1 MTSNVGARAA
11 LIRAV
16 LAATIMAT
24 GGCARA
30 SAHEGFTDVE
40 RLVRDRTGA
49 VAAWRTDSLADAAAA
64 DTVRELLGAPL
75 DEARVVRVTLLASR
89 DLQAVYED
97 VGVGRADVVQAALLS
112 NPILSLGRI
121 NRDGVNEFSLVQS
134 FVDLLQRPLRRR
146 VAAAQFRS
154 TQFRVADEVF
164 QHVAAARTAYIAS
177 VAADQ
182 SVELRRAVLAAAD
195 ASAGAARAI
204 HVAGNLQDID
214 LAGQL
219 ALASEARAELTTA
232 EAESVRAREALARSM
247 GVAARGRE
255 LQVAARL
262 LTAPGAEPSEDSL
275 VALAVGSRLDLEA
288 AFADVST
295 AGARLGLTR
304 GFRLLRDG
312 SLGWGGERE
321 GGGEGQQG
329 VAVSLPIPLFDQGQA
344 ATAADRARLRQA
356 ISRHGALVIAV
367 RSQVRAALA
376 QVAASRARADLFR
389 TRIVP
394 LRNRVLRETL
404 LQQNAMSV
412 SVFTLLVAR
421 QGQVEAGTGLV
432 GAMRD
437 YWTARIELER
447 VVGTLLPLTDTTDT
461 TIPTDAL
468 ADSTSAQIPLT
479 PSAPPGAQ
487 ALPSAN
493 PHVHPPTAPTP
504 AATPATGTRPTTS
517 ARPMPAMPGMMGMS
531 PRMPATK
538 APVRAKAPVVP
549 SPARAKPIAPGSTH
563 RHRPA
568 TPDGD
573 ALLRPMQ
580 S

>member
-1 MTSNVGARAA
+1 VTSNVGACAA

-16 LAATIMAT
+16 LAVTLLVT
-24 GGCARA
+24 SGCARA
-30 SAHEGFTDVE
+30 TVREGFTDVE
-40 RLVRDRTGA
+40 RLVRDRTSA

-64 DTVRELLGAPL
+64 DTVRELLAGAL
-75 DEARVVRVTLLASR
+75 DEARVIRVTLLASR

-121 NRDGVNEFSLVQS
+121 NRFGVNEFSLVQS

-146 VAAAQFRS
+146 VAEAQFRS
-154 TQFRVADEVF
+154 TQLRVADEVF
-164 QHVAAARTAYIAS
+164 QHIAAARTAYIAS

-219 ALASEARAELTTA
+219 ALASEARADLTSA
-232 EAESVRAREALARSM
+232 EAESVRAREALVRSM
-247 GVAARGRE
+247 GVATRGRE
-255 LQVAARL
+255 LQLAARL
-262 LTAPGAEPSEDSL
+262 LTAPSVEPSEDSL
-275 VALAVGSRLDLEA
+275 VALAVVSRLDLEA
-288 AFADVST
+288 AFADVGA

-304 GFRLLRDG
+304 AFRVLRDG
-312 SLGWGGERE
+312 TLGWGGERE

-329 VAVSLPIPLFDQGQA
+329 VAVSLPVPLFDQGQA

-421 QGQVEAGTGLV
+421 QGQVEAGTGFV

-447 VVGTLLPLTDTTDT
+447 VVGTQLPISGTTDA

-468 ADSTSAQIPLT
+468 ADSISTEIPLI
-479 PSAPPGAQ
+479 PAAPARGQ
-487 ALPSAN
+487 AVPAVT

-504 AATPATGTRPTTS
+504 A
-517 ARPMPAMPGMMGMS
+517 
-531 PRMPATK
+531 
-538 APVRAKAPVVP
+538 
-549 SPARAKPIAPGSTH
+549 RAKPVAPDSTH
-563 RHRPA
+563 RHPPA
-568 TPDGD
+568 APAAPAAPTDD
-573 ALLRPMQ
+573 ALLRPRQ

>member
-1 MTSNVGARAA
+1 VTTTVGARAA
-11 LIRAV
+11 LKHAV
-16 LAATIMAT
+16 LAAMFLAT
-24 GGCARA
+24 GGCTRA
-30 SAHEGFTDVE
+30 TVHEGFTDVE

-49 VAAWRTDSLADAAAA
+49 DAAWRTDSIADAAAA
-64 DTVRELLGAPL
+64 DTVRELLAAPL
-75 DEARVVRVTLLASR
+75 DDERVVRVTLLASR

-134 FVDLLQRPLRRR
+134 FVDLLQRPMRRR
-146 VAAAQFRS
+146 VAAAQFTS
-154 TQFRVADEVF
+154 TQLRVADEVF

-195 ASAGAARAI
+195 ASGGAARAI

-232 EAESVRAREALARSM
+232 EAESVRAREALVRSM
-247 GVAARGRE
+247 GVATRGRE

-262 LTAPGAEPSEDSL
+262 LTAPSAEPSEDSL
-275 VALAVGSRLDLEA
+275 VALAVGSRLDIEA
-288 AFADVST
+288 AYADVGT
-295 AGARLGLTR
+295 AGARLGLTSR
-304 GFRLLRDG
+304 FRLLRDG
-312 SLGWGGERE
+312 TLGWSGERE

-356 ISRHGALVIAV
+356 ISRHGALVIAA

-376 QVAASRARADLFR
+376 LVAASRARADLFR

-447 VVGTLLPLTDTTDT
+447 VVGTRLPITSSAEVS
-461 TIPTDAL
+461 IPTDAL
-468 ADSTSAQIPLT
+468 ADSTSSEIPLS
-479 PSAPPGAQ
+479 PSAPPGEQ
-487 ALPSAN
+487 AVPAAN
-493 PHVHPPTAPTP
+493 PHVHPPTALTP
-504 AATPATGTRPTTS
+504 AAKPATGTRPTTS
-517 ARPMPAMPGMMGMS
+517 VRPKPAMRGMQGMS
-531 PRMPATK
+531 PPTPSTR
-538 APVRAKAPVVP
+538 APVRTTPPVRP
-549 SPARAKPIAPGSTH
+549 TPARAKPVAPDSTH
-563 RHRPA
+563 RHPPT
-568 TPDGD
+568 TPDDD

>member
-1 MTSNVGARAA
+1 MILVAS
-11 LIRAV
+11 
-16 LAATIMAT
+16 
-24 GGCARA
+24 GCARA
-30 SAHEGFTDVE
+30 TGHEGFSDVE
-40 RLVRDRTGA
+40 RLVHDRTGA
-49 VAAWRTDSLADAAAA
+49 IADWRTDSLADAAAA
-64 DTVRELLGAPL
+64 DTVRELLAATL

-121 NRDGVNEFSLVQS
+121 NRFGVNEFSLVQS

-154 TQFRVADEVF
+154 TQLRVADEVF
-164 QHVAAARTAYIAS
+164 QHIAAARTAYIAS

-182 SVELRRAVLAAAD
+182 SVELRRAVLAATD

-219 ALASEARAELTTA
+219 ALASEARADLTSA
-232 EAESVRAREALARSM
+232 EAESVRAREALVRSM
-247 GVAARGRE
+247 GVATRGRE

-262 LTAPGAEPSEDSL
+262 LTAPSVEPNEDSL
-275 VALAVGSRLDLEA
+275 VALAVVSRLDLEA
-288 AFADVST
+288 AFADVGA

-304 GFRLLRDG
+304 AFRVLRDG
-312 SLGWGGERE
+312 TLGWSGSRE
-321 GGGEGQQG
+321 PGAELQQG
-329 VAVSLPIPLFDQGQA
+329 VAVSVPIPLFDQGQA

-421 QGQVEAGTGLV
+421 QGLVVAGTGFV

-447 VVGTLLPLTDTTDT
+447 VVGTQLPIIGTTDT

-468 ADSTSAQIPLT
+468 ADSTSSEIPLT
-479 PSAPPGAQ
+479 PSEPPGDQ
-487 ALPSAN
+487 AVPAVT
-493 PHVHPPTAPTP
+493 PHVHPPTVPSP
-504 AATPATGTRPTTS
+504 AAKPATGARPTTS
-517 ARPMPAMPGMMGMS
+517 VRPMPPMPGMKGMS
-531 PRMPATK
+531 PRSSTTR
-538 APVRAKAPVVP
+538 APVRTKPPVVP
-549 SPARAKPIAPGSTH
+549 TPARAKPVAPDSTH
-563 RHRPA
+563 RHPPA
-568 TPDGD
+568 TLDDD
-573 ALLRPMQ
+573 ALLRPTQ

>member
-1 MTSNVGARAA
+1 M
-11 LIRAV
+11 
-16 LAATIMAT
+16 
-24 GGCARA
+24 
-30 SAHEGFTDVE
+30 
-40 RLVRDRTGA
+40 
-49 VAAWRTDSLADAAAA
+49 
-64 DTVRELLGAPL
+64 
-75 DEARVVRVTLLASR
+75 
-89 DLQAVYED
+89 
-97 VGVGRADVVQAALLS
+97 
-112 NPILSLGRI
+112 
-121 NRDGVNEFSLVQS
+121 
-134 FVDLLQRPLRRR
+134 RRR
-146 VAAAQFRS
+146 VAAAQFTS
-154 TQFRVADEVF
+154 TQLRVADEVF

-195 ASAGAARAI
+195 ASGGAARAI

-232 EAESVRAREALARSM
+232 EAESVRAREALVRSM
-247 GVAARGRE
+247 GVATRGRE

-262 LTAPGAEPSEDSL
+262 LTAPSAEPSEDSL
-275 VALAVGSRLDLEA
+275 VALAVGSRLDIEA
-288 AFADVST
+288 AYADVGT
-295 AGARLGLTR
+295 AGARLGLTSR
-304 GFRLLRDG
+304 FRLLRDG
-312 SLGWGGERE
+312 TLGWSGERE

-421 QGQVEAGTGLV
+421 QGQVEAGTGFV
-432 GAMRD
+432 GSMRD

-447 VVGTLLPLTDTTDT
+447 IVGTLLPITSSAEVTL
-461 TIPTDAL
+461 PADAL
-468 ADSTSAQIPLT
+468 ADSASSAIPVTSEPPT
-479 PSAPPGAQ
+479 GERVAPGME
-487 ALPSAN
+487 S
-493 PHVHPPTAPTP
+493 HVHPPSSAAPMANP
-504 AATPATGTRPTTS
+504 AAGTRPTAS
-517 ARPMPAMPGMMGMS
+517 VRPMPAMRGMKGTPLPAPSMS
-531 PRMPATK
+531 
-538 APVRAKAPVVP
+538 APVRTKPAAVP
-549 SPARAKPIAPGSTH
+549 TPARAKPVAPDSTH
-563 RHRPA
+563 RHPPV
-568 TPDGD
+568 TPDDD

>member
-1 MTSNVGARAA
+1 MLVS
-11 LIRAV
+11 
-16 LAATIMAT
+16 T

-30 SAHEGFTDVE
+30 TTRDGFTDVE
-40 RLVRDRTGA
+40 QLVRARTGA

-64 DTVRELLGAPL
+64 DTVRELLAAAL
-75 DEARVVRVTLLASR
+75 DEERVVRVTLLASR
-89 DLQAVYED
+89 DLQAVYEE

-121 NRDGVNEFSLVQS
+121 NRVGVNEFSLVQS

-154 TQFRVADEVF
+154 TQLRVADEVF
-164 QHVAAARTAYIAS
+164 QHVAAARTAFIAS
-177 VAADQ
+177 VAAGQ
-182 SVELRRAVLAAAD
+182 SVELRRAILAAAE

-204 HVAGNLQDID
+204 HVAGNLQDLD

-219 ALASEARAELTTA
+219 ALASEARAEFTSA
-232 EAESVRAREALARSM
+232 EAESVRAREALVRSM
-247 GVAARGRE
+247 GVATPGRT

-262 LTAPGAEPSEDSL
+262 LATPGGELSEDSL
-275 VALAVGSRLDLEA
+275 VAMAVASRLDLEG
-288 AFADVST
+288 AFADVNT
-295 AGARLGLTR
+295 AAARLRLTR
-304 GFRLLRDG
+304 QFRVLRDG
-312 SLGWGGERE
+312 TLGWSGSRE
-321 GGGEGQQG
+321 PGAELQQG
-329 VAVSLPIPLFDQGQA
+329 VAISLPIPIFDQGQA
-344 ATAADRARLRQA
+344 GSDADRARLRQA

-376 QVAASRARADLFR
+376 QVAAARARADLFR

-421 QGQVEAGTGLV
+421 QGQIDAGTGLV

-447 VVGTLLPLTDTTDT
+447 VVGTGLPITGTTDV

-468 ADSTSAQIPLT
+468 SDTTEFELSPMPAAPSGT
-479 PSAPPGAQ
+479 PTVPATN
-487 ALPSAN
+487 L
-493 PHVHPPTAPTP
+493 HVHPSTVPTP
-504 AATPATGTRPTTS
+504 AAKPATAPATRPPTS
-517 ARPMPAMPGMMGMS
+517 VRPMPSMPGMKGMS
-531 PRMPATK
+531 PRTPSRR
-538 APVRAKAPVVP
+538 APVKSTPGVVP
-549 SPARAKPIAPGSTH
+549 TPARAKRVAPDSTH
-563 RHRPA
+563 RHPPT
-568 TPDGD
+568 TPDAD
-573 ALLRPMQ
+573 AFLPWVQ